1 LESVVENV
9 LDVLDERGFVA
20 QVTDRE
26 AVRTYLQN
34 PASCYIGFDPTADS
48 LHVGSLVPILSLMH
62 MQRHG
67 HRPVVLV
74 GGGTGLVGDPSGKTE
89 MRKLLGIEQIRS
101 NALALQ
107 KQLSRFLDFTDKS
120 AFFLNNADWL
130 VDIRYIEFLRDIG
143 KHFSVNRMLT
153 AESYK
158 LRLETGLSF
167 IEFNYMLLQAYDFFY
182 LSERHDCLLQ
192 MGGNDQWGNI
202 VAGIELIR
210 RKSGKNAF
218 GVTFP
223 LMTTASGA
231 KMGKSAAGA
240 IWLDIERT
248 SAFDFYQ
255 YWVNTDDLD
264 VIRFLSLYTFLPM
277 NEIAA
282 VKNLEGKDLNVCKSI
297 LAFEVTALVHGK
309 EHALAAYEAAINVFG
324 RREIAAELLPS
335 SSIPRTAGESSDAI
349 PTTDVDAV
357 RLEEGI
363 PAYEIFVEVG
373 LCASRGAARR
383 LIQQGGAYVNEVRI
397 KDIDM
402 PIGLEYLSG
411 RELLLKAGKKKVHR
425 IRVR

>member
-1 LESVVENV
+1 MVENV

-62 MQRHG
+62 MQRHR

-107 KQLSRFLDFTDKS
+107 KQLSRFLDFTDRG
-120 AFFLNNADWL
+120 ALFLNNADWL

-240 IWLDIERT
+240 IWLDIEKT

-264 VIRFLSLYTFLPM
+264 VVRFLSLYTFLPM
-277 NEIAA
+277 GEIAA
-282 VKNLEGKDLNVCKSI
+282 VKSLEGKDLNVCKSI

-309 EHALAAYEAAINVFG
+309 EQALAAYEAASNVFG